1 MIFMFCRK
9 ACPITSRQ
17 VKPSARAA
25 RASANVMIAIA
36 AAAASGAAYGQDA
49 PDVPD
54 SQRLSTLPAPSPEG
68 SALLPASSSLTAV
81 PQDGPQ
87 PPTFLANN
95 TSLGDVFTA
104 IEGKLGRPI
113 VVSARARA
121 LFVTGTFDLSAPM
134 ATLTKL
140 SRTMGLM
147 TFDDGRSIFVYRDNE
162 VTGSVVQMGHQRLGQ
177 IRAFLR
183 SSHLYDDQYPITGA
197 DSAAVFYV
205 SGPPIYVRL
214 VVAAADYLDKLPGA
228 LNDSARVLRV
238 VPLHNT
244 FVVNRRY
251 MVRGKLVTVPGVAD
265 VIHALF
271 SIRGGSPVPG
281 GSVSASSAAQD
292 GGKTPANLLSLPLP
306 REGTPVSSS
315 PDRPAVSGEPQTVAM
330 TDSSTWDVRM
340 MPNPDSNSILL
351 YGPREHVDLMERAIE
366 AIDVAKRQIELSLWI
381 IDVDRQKLNEL
392 GINWQ
397 SSATMGPIH
406 ASANGTPMSSLN
418 GIKFLAT
425 VNALSEKG
433 KATVVSRPIVLTE
446 ENVPAIFDNN
456 HTEYYPLVGER
467 TAALEQFT
475 YGTLVSVLPRLTR
488 DAKEIEM
495 IVTVQDGRAQDS
507 GSTAKNTPVIPVVSD
522 TQISTVA
529 RVPQH
534 KSLLLGGSTIDQHE
548 TTTYY
553 IPGLWKIPY
562 LGRLFRLDRTRT
574 EHMVRLFLI
583 QPRVLKR
590 EDGWLDGQTLEAGDL
605 NERTRMAATSEML
618 QQYMEDV
625 SGSDK

>member
-1 MIFMFCRK
+1 MSK
-9 ACPITSRQ
+9 DLSREVASQ
-17 VKPSARAA
+17 SWHTPGPTGRAA
-25 RASANVMIAIA
+25 RAGTHVIAGLFVIA
-36 AAAASGAAYGQDA
+36 TALSGTAYGQDA
-49 PDVPD
+49 RDLPD
-54 SQRLSTLPAPSPEG
+54 SLAPPIAASESIASSG
-68 SALLPASSSLTAV
+68 SSSGLLPAASDVS
-81 PQDGPQ
+81 Q
-87 PPTFLANN
+87 PPTFVANN
-95 TSLGDVFTA
+95 TSLSDVFNA
-104 IEGKLGRPI
+104 IKGKLARPI
-113 VVSARARA
+113 VVSAKTRA
-121 LFVTGTFDLSAPM
+121 LFVTGTFDLTSPM
-134 ATLTKL
+134 STLKKL
-140 SRTMGLM
+140 AQTMGLM

-177 IRAFLR
+177 VRTFLR
-183 SSHLYDDQYPITGA
+183 ASHLYDEQYPITGA

-228 LNDSARVLRV
+228 QNDSARVLRV

-271 SIRGGSPVPG
+271 SSGGAASAHAA
-281 GSVSASSAAQD
+281 GSSTNAFSQGDDKAPD
-292 GGKTPANLLSLPLP
+292 NLLSLPLP
-306 REGTPVSSS
+306 KTAGAATSS
-315 PDRPAVSGEPQTVAM
+315 PDLHTASGQAQTVAM
-330 TDSSTWDVRM
+330 TDSTAWDVRM
-340 MPNPDSNSILL
+340 VPNPDSNSILL
-351 YGPREHVDLMERAIE
+351 YGPSEHVDLMERAIE

-397 SSATMGPIH
+397 SSATVGPIS
-406 ASANGTPMSSLN
+406 ASANGTPMTSLN

-425 VNALSEKG
+425 INALSERG
-433 KATVVSRPIVLTE
+433 KATIVSRPIVLTE

-488 DAKEIEM
+488 DAKEVEM

-562 LGRLFRLDRTRT
+562 LGKLFRLDRKRT

-590 EDGWLDGQTLEAGDL
+590 QDGWLDGQTLEAGDL
-605 NERTRMAATSEML
+605 NERSRMAATSEML

-625 SGSDK
+625 SGADK